1 MKIVI
6 GLGNPGRD
14 YQNTRHNVGFAV
26 VDELSSRIAAA
37 SSRSRFRSLLAEGV
51 LGTDKV
57 VLIKPQ
63 TYMNLSGIAVREAA
77 HWYKVDLE
85 DVLVVVDDMDIPLGS
100 LRLRA
105 NGSAGGHNGLKSITA
120 ELGSTSFP
128 RLRVGI
134 GRGGGSATAH
144 VLSRFREEEA
154 KAAAE
159 LVVQAAD
166 GVELWMR
173 EGIVAAMN
181 AVNRKAE
188 PAPATPATLEEAP

>member
-14 YQNTRHNVGFAV
+14 YQGTRHNVGFSV
-26 VDELSSRIAAA
+26 VDELGRRISAA

-51 LGTDKV
+51 VGTEKV

-63 TYMNLSGIAVREAA
+63 TYMNLSGLAVREAA
-77 HWYKVDLE
+77 HWYKAELSDLI
-85 DVLVVVDDMDIPLGS
+85 VVVDDMDIPFGT
-100 LRLRA
+100 LRLRPD
-105 NGSAGGHNGLKSITA
+105 GSAGGHNGLKSISA
-120 ELGSTSFP
+120 ELGSTAFP

-144 VLSRFREEEA
+144 VLSRFRQEEA
-154 KAAAE
+154 SAASE

-166 GVELWMR
+166 AVELWMQ
-173 EGIVAAMN
+173 EGVVAAMN
-181 AVNRKAE
+181 VINRKPE
-188 PAPATPATLEEAP
+188 RQPASQVGAEEAP